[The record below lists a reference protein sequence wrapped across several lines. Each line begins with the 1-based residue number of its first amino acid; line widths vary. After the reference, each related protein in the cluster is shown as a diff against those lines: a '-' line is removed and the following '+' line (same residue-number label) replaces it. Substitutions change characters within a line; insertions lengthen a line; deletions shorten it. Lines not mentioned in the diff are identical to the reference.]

1 MQKYQYNLPASS
13 ALCLTVFKALLL
25 FMVITLGGCSML
37 GKPVEPPA
45 PEVITIKV
53 PPAPVEPAVVEPEPE
68 PVTKPVPL
76 PIPVPEIVI
85 EKPVSLDVAIIIS
98 RDIENYHHLSNE
110 IGRLITL
117 KGGTFEPL
125 YLYQQGAA
133 EIIQQIKHEQRQQ
146 VVAIGLE
153 AAKAAKMLQQIPVVF
168 CQIYNY
174 QDYNLVTEHLKGVSL
189 IPSVDQQFK
198 AWKEIVPELKQVGVI
213 VGDGKQPI
221 IEQATQSA
229 AAHGIALISRA
240 VKNDKEMWE
249 EFRRLIPQVDGFWL
263 LPDNRILSKRTL
275 RNIVPYSVKHTTP
288 LFTVNGLLL
297 QDGAMISAAQVDSDI
312 AEKVVTRLL
321 ATAPDNTIPGAD
333 IVPLEL
339 AHIIINTHTAKRF
352 NLLIPNDNTEIN
364 IERWPSSEDSA
375 TLTQ

>member
-1 MQKYQYNLPASS
+1 MQKNRHNLPYSTTLRLA
-13 ALCLTVFKALLL
+13 VFKALLL

-37 GKPVEPPA
+37 GKPAAPPPA
-45 PEVITIKV
+45 PEVITIEV
-53 PPAPVEPAVVEPEPE
+53 PPAPVEPQIITPEPPPVPE
-68 PVTKPVPL
+68 PKPAPLPEVAIETPVPL
-76 PIPVPEIVI
+76 N
-85 EKPVSLDVAIIIS
+85 VAIIIS
-98 RDIENYHHLSNE
+98 RDIENHNHLSSE

-117 KGGTFEPL
+117 KGGTFKPL
-125 YLYQQGAA
+125 YLYQQSAA
-133 EIIQQIKHEQRQQ
+133 EVIQQIKREQHQQ
-146 VVAIGLE
+146 VVAIGLD

-189 IPSVDQQFK
+189 VPSVDQQFK
-198 AWKEIVPELKQVGVI
+198 AWKTIVPELKQVGVI
-213 VGDGKQPI
+213 TGDGKQPF

-229 AAHGIALISRA
+229 AVRGITLISHT

-275 RNIVPYSVKHTTP
+275 RNVVAYSTKHTTP
-288 LFTVNGLLL
+288 LFTVNELLL
-297 QDGAMISAAQVDSDI
+297 EAGAMISATQVDSDI
-312 AEKVVTRLL
+312 AEKVVKRLL
-321 ATAPDNTIPGAD
+321 ATAPDNTIPGTD
-333 IVPLEL
+333 IVPLER
-339 AHIIINTHTAKRF
+339 AHIIINTQTAKRF
-352 NLLIPNDNTEIN
+352 NLLIPEGNTEII